1 MFEIYQFGYQAG
13 FWDEE
18 YLQDQVNQGSLS
30 ETDYH
35 KIVGDNDVDA
45 IEAKPE
51 A

>member
-13 FWDEE
+13 FWDEV
-18 YLQDQVNQGSLS
+18 YLQAQVTAGSLS

-35 KIVGDNDVDA
+35 KIVGDDDVNA
-45 IEAKPE
+45 VEAKPE